1 MRAVTNVSRRE
12 QGRARFVAVDFAP
25 PRRRRTIPVLEV
37 TFLLTVG
44 AWLAFVVTHLL
55 LR

>member
-1 MRAVTNVSRRE
+1 MSRRDAD
-12 QGRARFVAVDFAP
+12 RARFVAVDFAP

-37 TFLLTVG
+37 SFLLTAA